1 MIPLLVTRGQVRL
14 FCAHGGFKGT
24 LLVNPRLRGV
34 IQLRR
39 TSMKKFPP
47 PLKPP
52 QDKRWGLIDP
62 LSKPL
67 NFSIRYVSIHAQ
79 LVFSR

>member
-1 MIPLLVTRGQVRL
+1 MKRKLTKCPPACLLPVPIFRVVIPLCVTRGQVRL

-52 QDKRWGLIDP
+52 QDKT
-62 LSKPL
+62 
-67 NFSIRYVSIHAQ
+67 
-79 LVFSR
+79 